1 MLSMPPPIPTSICP
15 TAMALAM
22 FVTALRPEAH
32 ARFAVE
38 KEVVVGMPEW
48 FAAMRP
54 AFEPP
59 SSARTVPMHTS
70 SIFAGSR
77 LGNLLM
83 VALRTWIVLVCDRN
97 LEGWVK

>member
-1 MLSMPPPIPTSICP
+1 MLV
-15 TAMALAM
+15 MA
-22 FVTALRPEAH
+22 FNPEAQ
-32 ARFAVE
+32 ARFVVL
-38 KEVVVGMPEW
+38 KDVVVGMPTW

-77 LGNLLM
+77 LGNLLI
-83 VALRTWIVLVCDRN
+83 VALRT
-97 LEGWVK
+97 